1 MTAYEEEMINIMKEA
16 VKDAITDQMR
26 KGWSLDQITGLFIV
40 AARKALDE
48 LKEEY

>member
-1 MTAYEEEMINIMKEA
+1 MTAHEEEMIDIMKEA
-16 VKDAITDQMR
+16 VKDTITDQIR

-48 LKEEY
+48 LKEEN

>member
-1 MTAYEEEMINIMKEA
+1 MTAHEEEMTNIMKEA
-16 VKDAITDQMR
+16 VKDTITDQMR

>member
-1 MTAYEEEMINIMKEA
+1 MEHEEGMISEMKEA
-16 VKDAITDQMR
+16 VKDSITDQMR

-48 LKEEY
+48 LNEEY